1 MAGGAQENLTGGET
15 DQQMLSVIQGVMGQL
30 MGGGGNSTTIGEF
43 LNTLAQLCGGE
54 EPEDQPND
62 LPGHGEHCGKQPH
75 PCHHGRVLF
84 LSMHCS
90 DLERMFQMEGDGGG
104 DIVRVGFR
112 SVGRSCMQILWSLT
126 SSFITVYISSCP
138 DAHSCQEYLLIIL
151 IKSIYTTF
159 RIPSIFIICILVKSI
174 SYF

>member
-104 DIVRVGFR
+104 DIEICWEVVHANIVVLDF
-112 SVGRSCMQILWSLT
+112 L
-126 SSFITVYISSCP
+126 FY
-138 DAHSCQEYLLIIL
+138 IIL
-151 IKSIYTTF
+151 PCCSFKNMS
-159 RIPSIFIICILVKSI
+159 RAFI
-174 SYF
+174 